1 MILEK
6 LSIRDFRNYEACD
19 LELSEGVTMLSG
31 RNAQGKTNMLE
42 AIYALSAGRSFR
54 ASKDSE
60 MVRWGAEAA
69 WVKGWISG
77 SYSDFT
83 LSFSVNAGG
92 RKSARLNDV
101 GRIKPSE
108 LSERMNAVA
117 FIPDDLN
124 LVKGSP
130 SERRR
135 FLDMQISQIS
145 PLYRDTLTTYLR
157 TLQQK
162 NALLKDYHETVDAGR
177 LLDVFNE
184 SLLDSGSRL
193 MSMRHDAVTRLA
205 PHAASTYSYIAEYD
219 EELQITYIPSVDFN
233 AGETIEGLRDA
244 FRRKMNALRAAE
256 IARGGSLTGPQRD
269 DIGLSVAGRPAST
282 FGSQGQQRTVV
293 IALKLAEAEVISD
306 FREETPIVL
315 LDDVLSELDE
325 GRRSRLISRFLGK
338 CQTVITATDAEYAGS
353 MPGCKAYRVCGGE
366 VRQL

>member
-1 MILEK
+1 MLLDRI
-6 LSIRDFRNYEACD
+6 SIRDFRNYEACD
-19 LELSEGVTMLSG
+19 LELSEGVTLLSG

-54 ASKDSE
+54 AAKDSE

-83 LSFSVNAGG
+83 LSFSVNTTS

-101 GRIKPSE
+101 GRLKPSE
-108 LSERMNAVA
+108 LSDRMNAVA

-135 FLDMQISQIS
+135 FLDLQISQIS
-145 PLYRDTLTTYLR
+145 PLYRDTLTTYQR

-162 NALLKDYHETVDAGR
+162 NALLKDYHETSDAGR

-184 SLLDSGSRL
+184 NLLDSGSRL
-193 MSMRHDAVTRLA
+193 MSMRSEAVARLA
-205 PHAASTYSYIAEYD
+205 PLAAGTYAYIAESDD
-219 EELQITYIPSVDFN
+219 ELSISYQPSVDF
-233 AGETIEGLRDA
+233 GEGESLEALKEA
-244 FRRKMNALRAAE
+244 FRHKMNALRPAE

-269 DIGLSVAGRPAST
+269 DIGLSVAGRQAST

-306 FREETPIVL
+306 YREETPIVL
-315 LDDVLSELDE
+315 LDDVLSELDD
-325 GRRSRLISRFLGK
+325 GRRTRLISRFLGK

-353 MPGCKAYRVCGGE
+353 MPGCKAYIVSGGE
-366 VRQL
+366 VRPL